1 MIDFKLI
8 KITLFNF
15 SCYYGEN
22 TLDFTN
28 ESDKNIFLFNVQN
41 GFGKTTLF
49 HAIKWGFYGEAIEY
63 FKDSDKIDIKDFLN
77 DQLDPSKDMCFVEIT
92 FEYGNDIYSLKRKY
106 QPSVKKSSEL
116 HLSKSSED
124 ILDINE
130 AQEMLEHIV
139 PQNFADF
146 FMFDGEQLSRFMIA
160 QKNIEQN
167 YRDSVLQLLGLKQI
181 QILKD
186 HLSKLEKKYERELT
200 QQTST
205 NKEVEKYQKVIA
217 VLIKNI
223 DNEYVKIEKHVKS
236 IDENN
241 SYIEKL
247 EKQRTQ
253 YANLPKVMD
262 DLEKISEEIHKQDI
276 KKSEIGIKL
285 STNSSNFFIKFIESD
300 LKRYID
306 ENNSRIS
313 NLQEVC
319 GLSDMQA
326 DTQSAKEDILKKSI
340 PICEV
345 CSHKLSD
352 SEISKLKKEQER
364 IRDLL
369 KLFAHNKEERD
380 NLKDENQHF
389 QTSVHLLD
397 ACGFDSEMDGL
408 DELKNKI
415 YDLEKAKLNLKKES
429 QREEF
434 GDLGKINKQIDSLK
448 EANTQ
453 KRGEIKRFKEIIMG
467 SKKEKD
473 DYTRKITKLGH
484 DDTNAAR
491 ITGNIN
497 YISKLSGQLDE
508 ALEIGTKSKRDKILK
523 KSNELFNEITNK
535 PDEYKGIDFED
546 EESYAFIIKTKD
558 NNPVTNPSKGE
569 KQVLAM
575 SFLLG
580 LNQYTGRN
588 NVILMDTPVTSL
600 DDIHSAGIG
609 RALANLDNQVIFL
622 AQPQELAGDI
632 YKNMKPSVAKKFT
645 IERKDCKSSFKEVL
659 I

>member
-1 MIDFKLI
+1 MIDFKLN

-15 SCYYGEN
+15 GCYYGKN

-28 ESDKNIFLFNVQN
+28 ESDKNIFLFNVPN

-63 FKDSDKIDIKDFLN
+63 FKDSDKINAKDFLN
-77 DQLDPSKDMCFVEIT
+77 DRLNPSNDMCLVEIS
-92 FEYGNDIYSLKRKY
+92 FEYGNDTYTLSRKF
-106 QPSVKKSSEL
+106 QPRVKKSSEL
-116 HLSKSSED
+116 SLSKNQVD
-124 ILDINE
+124 ILDVNE

-146 FMFDGEQLSRFMIA
+146 FMFDGEQLSKFMIA
-160 QKNIEQN
+160 QKSIEQN
-167 YRDSVLQLLGLKQI
+167 YRDSILQLLGLKQM

-186 HLSKLEKKYERELT
+186 NLSKLENRYDKDLT

-205 NKEVEKYQKVIA
+205 SKEVDIKKKIIGGIIA
-217 VLIKNI
+217 DIN
-223 DNEYVKIEKHVKS
+223 NENAKIENHEKS
-236 IDENN
+236 IETNN

-247 EKQRTQ
+247 EEQRTR

-262 DLEKISEEIHKQDI
+262 DLDKISNAIREQDK
-276 KKSEIGIKL
+276 KKSEAESKL
-285 STNSSNFFIKFIESD
+285 SANSSNFFMTFIESD
-300 LKRYID
+300 LKRLID
-306 ENNSRIS
+306 KNDDRIS
-313 NLQEVC
+313 DLQEVC

-345 CSHKLSD
+345 CGHELSD
-352 SEISKLKKEQER
+352 SEKSELKKEQER
-364 IRDLL
+364 IRESLR
-369 KLFAHNKEERD
+369 LFEQNRKERD
-380 NLKDENQHF
+380 NLKDENQQF
-389 QTSVHLLD
+389 INSLNSLD
-397 ACGFDSEMDGL
+397 GCDFELYMDNL

-415 YDLEKAKLNLKKES
+415 DYLEKEKRDLKTES

-434 GDLGKINKQIDSLK
+434 GDLGQINRQISSLEEKNTKTEDKIKMAKDKIKASKKIK
-448 EANTQ
+448 EDVT
-453 KRGEIKRFKEIIMG
+453 REIKR
-467 SKKEKD
+467 
-473 DYTRKITKLGH
+473 LGH
-484 DDTNAAR
+484 DDSNAFR
-491 ITGNIN
+491 VTRNID
-497 YISKLSGQLDE
+497 YLSKLSGLLDE
-508 ALEIGTKSKRDKILK
+508 ALEMGTKSKRDKILN

-546 EESYAFIIKTKD
+546 EDSYAFVIKTKD
-558 NNPVTNPSKGE
+558 NNSVKLPSKGE

-609 RALANLDNQVIFL
+609 KALANLDNQVIFL

-632 YKNMKPSVAKKFT
+632 YKNMKSSVAKEFT
-645 IERKDCKSSFKEVL
+645 VEREDYKSSFKEV
-659 I
+659 

>member
-77 DQLDPSKDMCFVEIT
+77 DQLDPTKDMCFVEIT

-106 QPSVKKSSEL
+106 QPGVKKSSEL
-116 HLSKSSED
+116 YLSKGAED
-124 ILDINE
+124 ILDVDE
-130 AQEMLEHIV
+130 AQEMLEHII

-146 FMFDGEQLSRFMIA
+146 FMFDGEQLSRFMTA

-167 YRDSVLQLLGLKQI
+167 CRDSILQLLGLKQI

-186 HLSKLEKKYERELT
+186 NLSKLEKRYDKELT

-205 NKEVEKYQKVIA
+205 NKEVETKKKVIEG
-217 VLIKNI
+217 LITNIKNE
-223 DNEYVKIEKHVKS
+223 DAKIEKHNKS
-236 IDENN
+236 IEKNN
-241 SYIEKL
+241 GYIEKL
-247 EKQRTQ
+247 EEQRTR
-253 YANLPKVMD
+253 YANLPKVME
-262 DLEKISEEIHKQDI
+262 DLEKITESIHKQDK
-276 KKSEIGIKL
+276 KKSKIESKL
-285 STNSSNFFIKFIESD
+285 SSNSTNFFIKFIESD

-306 ENNSRIS
+306 ENNNRIS
-313 NLQEVC
+313 DLQEVC

-345 CSHKLSD
+345 CGHKLGD
-352 SEISKLKKEQER
+352 SEISELKKEQEK
-364 IRDLL
+364 IRESL
-369 KLFAHNKEERD
+369 KLFEQNKKERD
-380 NLKDENQHF
+380 NLKDEKQQF
-389 QTSVHLLD
+389 TTSSILLE
-397 ACGFDSEMDGL
+397 GLNFELEMDNL
-408 DELKNKI
+408 DEVKNKMD
-415 YDLEKAKLNLKKES
+415 DLEKEKMKLKKES

-434 GDLGKINKQIDSLK
+434 GDLAKINRQISSLETENTTNEDKIKIAKDKIKLHKKDK
-448 EANTQ
+448 EDIT
-453 KRGEIKRFKEIIMG
+453 RDIKR
-467 SKKEKD
+467 
-473 DYTRKITKLGH
+473 LGH
-484 DDTNAAR
+484 DDSNTFR
-491 ITGNIN
+491 ITQNID
-497 YISKLSGQLDE
+497 YLSKLSRQLDE
-508 ALEIGTKSKRDKILK
+508 ALEIGTESKRHQILK
-523 KSNELFNEITNK
+523 KSNELFNKITNK
-535 PDEYKGIDFED
+535 PDEYSGIDFED
-546 EESYAFIIKTKD
+546 EESYAFIIKTKE
-558 NNPVTNPSKGE
+558 NSPVKNPSKGE

-588 NVILMDTPVTSL
+588 NVILMDTPVASL
-600 DDIHSAGIG
+600 DDVHSAGIG

-632 YKNMKPSVAKKFT
+632 YKNMESSVAKEFT
-645 IERKDCKSSFKEVL
+645 VEREDYRSSFKEV
-659 I
+659 